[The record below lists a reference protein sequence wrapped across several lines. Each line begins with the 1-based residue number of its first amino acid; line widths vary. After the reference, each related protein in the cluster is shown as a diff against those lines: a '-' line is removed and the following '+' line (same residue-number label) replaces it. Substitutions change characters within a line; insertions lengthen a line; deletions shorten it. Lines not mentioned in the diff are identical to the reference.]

1 MMEKLLE
8 VLVGQLPE
16 AIYFALFL
24 LFTKEIK
31 TKRVLFIII
40 SCVEYL
46 LAFNVFR
53 YTLWSHM
60 SYFFMM
66 YLALKMLYKNKAQII
81 DVFTLGIASIS
92 LIIINVLSYL
102 ILSIFHTNY
111 IVYAILNRVVMFI
124 VIFILR
130 NKLPNINKLYIKL
143 WNRNDN
149 VPKKMKSTTFR
160 ALNTVVFNTMF
171 FIINTGMFL
180 ALVIFGR

>member
-1 MMEKLLE
+1 
-8 VLVGQLPE
+8 
-16 AIYFALFL
+16 
-24 LFTKEIK
+24 
-31 TKRVLFIII
+31 
-40 SCVEYL
+40 
-46 LAFNVFR
+46 
-53 YTLWSHM
+53 
-60 SYFFMM
+60 
-66 YLALKMLYKNKAQII
+66 
-81 DVFTLGIASIS
+81 
-92 LIIINVLSYL
+92 
-102 ILSIFHTNY
+102 
-111 IVYAILNRVVMFI
+111 MFI